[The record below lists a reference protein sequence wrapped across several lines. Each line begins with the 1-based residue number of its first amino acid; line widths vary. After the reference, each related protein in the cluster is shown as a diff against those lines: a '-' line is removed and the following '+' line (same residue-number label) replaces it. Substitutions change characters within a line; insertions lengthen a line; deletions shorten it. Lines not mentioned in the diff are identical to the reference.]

1 MLPTLSEIFFIPIP
15 PRINLINPVSYPH
28 HLPLPSIY
36 YHPPNLS
43 EEDTGDLNQIFSFS
57 LKGSIEMGSN
67 PPSEE
72 TIFRSK
78 LPDIEIPDHLPLHAY
93 CFQHLAAHRD
103 RPCLIDSFTGATL
116 TYADVDLLSRR
127 AAAGLHGLGLRRGEV
142 LMLLLP
148 NCQAFALAFLAASR
162 LGAIV
167 TTANPFHTAPEVA
180 KQAAASAARIVLTE
194 SCHVPKVVDL
204 NIPIICVDGPLPDGC
219 IPFSDVLSAD
229 EAAVP
234 EVEID
239 PDAVVALPYSSGTT
253 GLPKGV
259 MLTHR
264 GLVTSLAQQVDG
276 DNPNLYFHEEDVIL
290 CVLPLFHIYSLN
302 SVLLCGLRAGAA
314 LLIMR
319 RFDVAVLMELVERY
333 KVTIAPF
340 VPPIVV
346 EMVKSPAV
354 DRYDLSSIRTVM
366 SGAAPMGK
374 ELQDKLMAKI
384 PNAKLGQVWKG
395 RGFFFFFFPVLWCRC
410 RSSL

>member
-1 MLPTLSEIFFIPIP
+1 MGHSQ
-15 PRINLINPVSYPH
+15 
-28 HLPLPSIY
+28 PS
-36 YHPPNLS
+36 
-43 EEDTGDLNQIFSFS
+43 GA
-57 LKGSIEMGSN
+57 
-67 PPSEE
+67 

-78 LPDIEIPDHLPLHAY
+78 LPDIEIPDHLPLHDY
-93 CFQHLAAHRD
+93 CFQNLAAHRD
-103 RPCLIDSFTGATL
+103 RPCLIDSASGATL

-127 AAAGLHGLGLRRGEV
+127 AAAGLHGLGLRHGEV

-167 TTANPFHTAPEVA
+167 TTANPFHTPAEVA
-180 KQAAASAARIVLTE
+180 KQAAASAARVVLTE

-204 NIPIICVDGPLPDGC
+204 KIPIICVDEPLPDGC

-229 EAAVP
+229 EAGAP

-239 PDAVVALPYSSGTT
+239 PDSVVALPYSSGTT

-276 DNPNLYFHEEDVIL
+276 NNPNLYFHEEDVIL

-314 LLIMR
+314 VLIMR
-319 RFDVAVLMELVERY
+319 RFDVAVMMELVERY

-384 PNAKLGQVWKG
+384 QNAKLGQVWK
-395 RGFFFFFFPVLWCRC
+395 RWGFFLCLGVGCL
-410 RSSL
+410 